1 MREEGEGKR
10 ERVIEKDRKRK
21 KGRERERERERE
33 GGRTNYRRKRN
44 LQKVAQLV
52 QKRQF
57 KFKKLENQEKA
68 ATSISEDL
76 ELWSSLSKQ
85 VLVP

>member
-1 MREEGEGKR
+1 MVREEGEGKR
-10 ERVIEKDRKRK
+10 ERVIEKERKGK
-21 KGRERERERERE
+21 KGRERERE

-57 KFKKLENQEKA
+57 KYKKLENQEKV

-76 ELWSSLSKQ
+76 DL
-85 VLVP
+85 